1 MTIDQQRLAAHEGC
15 KAATLASRV
24 RDRPGWRQR
33 LRTRIVSHGIQVMC
47 GSGGDVS
54 AAGTTDI
61 ALVSG
66 TARLAWLKALGAVG
80 VKEFV
85 ATSGLGYDFVCHTGD
100 LANFPFYYRR
110 AYEAEL
116 ELCVGWLREE
126 HNPVIYD
133 IGANGGYIA
142 THLAQ
147 MLSSRT
153 PHIHAFEPVP
163 TTFAKLVQSV
173 QRLGLN
179 ESIHPVLAAVVDSPG
194 PVNVSYSERNSLL
207 AQVSPRGLNP
217 RAGDK
222 LVQAEGITLDGFYA
236 STGAL
241 PSLLKID
248 VEGNE
253 VAVLRGAQSLLSRP
267 DRPAI
272 LFEYNPVALMECGSS
287 VATLLDL
294 LSGYTLH
301 YVNDLRGQTFPF
313 GGRIQDIEQIGWTC
327 NLFAVPLTEHS
338 ARRWTS
344 VLQRAAAR
352 SADAAN
358 PPS

>member
-1 MTIDQQRLAAHEGC
+1 
-15 KAATLASRV
+15 
-24 RDRPGWRQR
+24 
-33 LRTRIVSHGIQVMC
+33 MC

-126 HNPVIYD
+126 NNPVVYD

-179 ESIHPVLAAVVDSPG
+179 KSIHPVLAAVVDSPG

-207 AQVSPRGLNP
+207 AQVSPCGLNP
-217 RAGDK
+217 QASNK

-236 STGAL
+236 STG
-241 PSLLKID
+241 
-248 VEGNE
+248 
-253 VAVLRGAQSLLSRP
+253 RSR
-267 DRPAI
+267 A
-272 LFEYNPVALMECGSS
+272 S
-287 VATLLDL
+287 
-294 LSGYTLH
+294 
-301 YVNDLRGQTFPF
+301 
-313 GGRIQDIEQIGWTC
+313 
-327 NLFAVPLTEHS
+327 
-338 ARRWTS
+338 
-344 VLQRAAAR
+344 
-352 SADAAN
+352 
-358 PPS
+358 

>member
-1 MTIDQQRLAAHEGC
+1 MIDDGHVEAGETRQPAGRAIKL
-15 KAATLASRV
+15 

-33 LRTRIVSHGIQVMC
+33 LRTRIVNHGIQVMC

-100 LANFPFYYRR
+100 LANFPFYHRR

-116 ELCVGWLREE
+116 ELCVAWLQGEDS
-126 HNPVIYD
+126 PVVHD

-147 MLSSRT
+147 MLSGRR
-153 PHIHAFEPVP
+153 PRIYAFEPVP

-173 QRLGLN
+173 QRLGLDAFV
-179 ESIHPVLAAVVDSPG
+179 HPVLAAVVDNPG
-194 PVNVSYSERNSLL
+194 PVRISYSERNSLL

-217 RAGDK
+217 RAGNQ
-222 LVQAEGITLDGFYA
+222 LAQAEGITLDGFCA
-236 STGAL
+236 SAGVF
-241 PSLLKID
+241 PSLVKID

-253 VAVLRGAQSLLSRP
+253 VAVLRGAQGLLSRP

-272 LFEYNPVALMECGSS
+272 LFEYNPVALMECGSP
-287 VATLLDL
+287 VGTLLEL
-294 LSGYTLH
+294 MSGYALH
-301 YVNDLRGQTFPF
+301 YVNDMRGQTFPF
-313 GGRIQDIEQIGWTC
+313 GGLLADIEKIDWTC
-327 NLFAVPLTEHS
+327 NLFAVPLTEH
-338 ARRWTS
+338 AGRRWTS
-344 VLQRAAAR
+344 ALPRAAQRAGIT
-352 SADAAN
+352 
-358 PPS
+358 